1 MAEQLDISSKHRM
14 VEEGGH
20 TLIVILMMQFLILIL
35 TVLFENTAVA
45 QEATRISIDVVI
57 NNASSE
63 EDYIDYWYKGMW
75 DRKLLDNIS
84 VRVFSGRTVKFIAH
98 GNFKNWQGSSCGNS
112 SENILEFTTSGD
124 CSVVANFGSDS
135 GAGTDTG
142 RRRRR

>member
-1 MAEQLDISSKHRM
+1 MAEQLDTSSKHRM

-20 TLIVILMMQFLILIL
+20 TLIVILMMQFFIFIVA
-35 TVLFENTAVA
+35 VLLENPAVA
-45 QEATRISIDVVI
+45 QETKRITLDVVI
-57 NNASSE
+57 NNVSGE
-63 EDYIDYWYKGMW
+63 EDYIEYWYK
-75 DRKLLDNIS
+75 DILDKKVTYNIS
-84 VRVFSGRTVKFIAH
+84 VRVFSGRPVKFVAH

-135 GAGTDTG
+135 GAGANT